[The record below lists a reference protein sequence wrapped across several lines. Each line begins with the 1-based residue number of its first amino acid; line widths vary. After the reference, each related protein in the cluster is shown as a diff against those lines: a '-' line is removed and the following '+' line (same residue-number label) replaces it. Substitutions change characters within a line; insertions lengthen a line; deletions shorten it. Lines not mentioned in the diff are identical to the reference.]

1 MPIRTFAVL
10 ALLAGLSWS
19 SVADAFTVNINS
31 GSRALYLRVGNGVF
45 TGNYS
50 NGGTPGSGGGINTVS
65 VTVPSAS
72 LGNSTPLAMTGNAS
86 QITSNWDGYAFC
98 NTGQIYIGGFYRYYY
113 SFYSATLTVT
123 APADLASPAGD
134 RIPFSEI
141 SWTSSGNG
149 DSGAQPIP
157 SGSFTGG
164 EQVLA
169 SFPANTWRESCM
181 SFRYA
186 NSSVAAAGVYSGRVT
201 YTLAAP

>member
-50 NGGTPGSGGGINTVS
+50 NGGTPGSGGAINTVS

-72 LGNSTPLAMTGNAS
+72 LGNGTPLAMTGNAS
-86 QITSNWDGYAFC
+86 QLTSNWDGYAFC
-98 NTGQIYIGGFYRYYY
+98 NTGQIYIGGFYRFNNYNNT
-113 SFYSATLTVT
+113 ATLSVN
-123 APADLASPAGD
+123 APDDLVNAGGD

-149 DSGAQPIP
+149 DSGAQPVP
-157 SGSFTGG
+157 SGTFTGG
-164 EQVLA
+164 QQTLA
-169 SFPANTWRESCM
+169 SFAPNTWRESCM

-186 NSSVAAAGVYSGRVT
+186 NSNVAAAGVYSGRVT